1 MKEICLSLFYSPRCH
16 NSWAGL
22 DRAQTPRTQSGLPI
36 WEAETQSLE
45 PLSATFQMFISRD
58 LELEMEM
65 GFEYRQV
72 AMDYGPPKQYLNYG
86 AKYTPQELISRLIN

>member
-1 MKEICLSLFYSPRCH
+1 
-16 NSWAGL
+16 
-22 DRAQTPRTQSGLPI
+22 
-36 WEAETQSLE
+36 
-45 PLSATFQMFISRD
+45 MFISRD